1 MKFSHGF
8 QFADFFPMSDLED
21 DISLMMFSGNIYL
34 LNILGSKTT
43 YYEGR
48 RSLSL
53 LNTRAIY
60 RQLSVLHAATRAFS
74 SFLLSSLVPG
84 TLHCNQWAGISI
96 LTCLLFLKTFLA
108 HLEPILDVFIASPI
122 VPDDFGNIWNMET
135 YQKINFKIRPI
146 LYCFRK
152 TPSKFA
158 FFFRKMAKYGQ
169 QFSITFLKNYKS
181 YKFK

>member
-1 MKFSHGF
+1 MTF
-8 QFADFFPMSDLED
+8 
-21 DISLMMFSGNIYL
+21 L
-34 LNILGSKTT
+34 LWCS
-43 YYEGR
+43 
-48 RSLSL
+48 
-53 LNTRAIY
+53 
-60 RQLSVLHAATRAFS
+60 AATFICWIFYDPKQLTMKVEGAWVCWTPEPSIGNFPYYMRPRAFS

-158 FFFRKMAKYGQ
+158 FFFRKMAKNGLD
-169 QFSITFLKNYKS
+169 F
-181 YKFK
+181 FKGHC